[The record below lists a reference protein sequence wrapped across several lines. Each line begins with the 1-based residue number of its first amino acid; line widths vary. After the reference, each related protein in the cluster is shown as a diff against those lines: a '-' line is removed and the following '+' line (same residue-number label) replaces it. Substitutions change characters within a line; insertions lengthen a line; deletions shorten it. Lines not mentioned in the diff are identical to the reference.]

1 MTKPHFFRTFVVI
14 MHLEKLQLSNFRNY
28 ENQFYEF
35 SEGLNCIVGK
45 NGSGKTNLLDAVY
58 FLSLCK
64 SSIHS
69 QDALSIKFEEDFA
82 QIEGRFGEEL
92 ITCSMH
98 RGGKKSFF
106 YDKVPYEKLSEHIG
120 KYPVVLI
127 APDDTDLIR
136 DGSETRRKL
145 FDGILSQID
154 AEYLKLY
161 LSYNKSLDQRNSL
174 LKQFAEHNYF
184 DEDLVRIYS
193 DQLLVTGKKIFEVR
207 KNFVIQFLPLFK
219 KHYDNLSDNREM
231 VEINYNSEWADDNFE
246 GIFLKSIG
254 SDLAAQ
260 RTTKGIHKDDYEFWM
275 EGKPVK
281 KFGSQGQRKAF
292 IMAIRMAQFDIL
304 TQIKGFKPILLL
316 DDIFDKLDEKRIKQ
330 LVEMIDNKAF
340 GQVFLTDARPNRTKE
355 LLKGIEVKFLEIG

>member
-1 MTKPHFFRTFVVI
+1 MY
-14 MHLEKLQLSNFRNY
+14 LQKLQLSNFRNY
-28 ENQFYEF
+28 ENQFFEF

-45 NGSGKTNLLDAVY
+45 NGSGKTNLLDAIY

-69 QDALSIKFEEDFA
+69 QDVLSIKFEEDFA
-82 QIEGRFGEEL
+82 QMEGRFGQEL
-92 ITCSMH
+92 ITCSMQ

-106 YDKVPYEKLSEHIG
+106 YDKLPYEKLADHIG

-154 AEYLKLY
+154 SDYLKLY

-193 DQLLVTGKKIFEVR
+193 DQLLVTGRRIHELR
-207 KNFVIQFLPLFK
+207 KSFVEKFLPLFK
-219 KHYDNLSDNREM
+219 KHYDEISDARE
-231 VEINYNSEWADDNFE
+231 VVDINYCSEWSEPNFE
-246 GIFLKSIG
+246 SIFLKSIG

-275 EGKPVK
+275 EGKSVK
-281 KFGSQGQRKAF
+281 KFGSQGQRKSF

-304 TQIKGFKPILLL
+304 TDTKGFKPILLL
-316 DDIFDKLDEKRIKQ
+316 DDIFDKLDEKRIRK
-330 LVEMIDNKAF
+330 LVEMIDNKEF

>member
-1 MTKPHFFRTFVVI
+1 
-14 MHLEKLQLSNFRNY
+14 
-28 ENQFYEF
+28 
-35 SEGLNCIVGK
+35 
-45 NGSGKTNLLDAVY
+45 
-58 FLSLCK
+58 
-64 SSIHS
+64 
-69 QDALSIKFEEDFA
+69 
-82 QIEGRFGEEL
+82 
-92 ITCSMH
+92 
-98 RGGKKSFF
+98 
-106 YDKVPYEKLSEHIG
+106 
-120 KYPVVLI
+120 
-127 APDDTDLIR
+127 
-136 DGSETRRKL
+136 
-145 FDGILSQID
+145 
-154 AEYLKLY
+154 
-161 LSYNKSLDQRNSL
+161 
-174 LKQFAEHNYF
+174 
-184 DEDLVRIYS
+184 
-193 DQLLVTGKKIFEVR
+193 LVTGKKIFEVR
-207 KNFVIQFLPLFK
+207 ENFVTQFLPLFK

-231 VEINYNSEWADDNFE
+231 VEINYNSEWADENFE

-275 EGKPVK
+275 EGKLVK

>member
-1 MTKPHFFRTFVVI
+1 

-28 ENQFYEF
+28 ENQFFEF

-45 NGSGKTNLLDAVY
+45 NGSGKTNLLDAIY

-69 QDALSIKFEEDFA
+69 QDALSIKFDEDYT
-82 QIEGRFGEEL
+82 QIEGRFGEEI
-92 ITCSMH
+92 ITCSLI

-154 AEYLKLY
+154 ANYLKLY

-193 DQLLVTGKKIFEVR
+193 DQLLATGKKIHVFR
-207 KNFVIQFLPLFK
+207 KAFVEILMPLFK
-219 KHYDNLSDNREM
+219 KHYDEISDGREL
-231 VEINYNSEWADDNFE
+231 VNIVYTSDWYDHNFE
-246 GIFLKSIG
+246 EAFHQSIG
-254 SDLAAQ
+254 TDLAAQ
-260 RTTKGIHKDDYEFWM
+260 RTTKGIHKDDFEFWM
-275 EGKPVK
+275 DEKPVK
-281 KFGSQGQRKAF
+281 KFGSQGQKKSF
-292 IMAIRMAQFDIL
+292 IMAIRMAQFDVL
-304 TQIKGFKPILLL
+304 TQTKNQKPILLL
-316 DDIFDKLDEKRIKQ
+316 DDIFDKLDEKRIQK
-330 LVEMIDNKAF
+330 LVEMIDAGVF
-340 GQVFLTDARPNRTKE
+340 GQVFLTDARPNRTRE
-355 LLKGIEVKFLEIG
+355 LLKNISVKFVEVE